1 MKKAI
6 FIDKDGTLIPD
17 IPFNTDP
24 QKIMFNPYA
33 GNFLKHF
40 YDTGYEIVVISN
52 QPGVARKL
60 FTEDDLQTVSKRLQ
74 ELAGLYDFRFSGFY
88 YCIHDEGD
96 ECECRKPKP
105 GLLLK
110 AAAELKLSLQESWM
124 IGDILHDIE
133 AGKKAGCQTVLINN
147 GGETEW
153 KFTEANKPDLMVKDL
168 YELFMALL
176 GGVWKIQES
185 F

>member
-24 QKIMFNPYA
+24 GKIMFHAYA
-33 GNFLKHF
+33 GTFLKHF
-40 YDTGYEIVVISN
+40 FDAGFNIVVVSN
-52 QPGVARKL
+52 QPGIARKL
-60 FTEDDLQTVSKRLQ
+60 FIEKELGGVSKRLQ
-74 ELAGLYDFRFSGFY
+74 ELAGLYGFHFAGFY

-105 GLLLK
+105 GLLIK
-110 AAAELKLSLQESWM
+110 AANELKLSLPESWM
-124 IGDILHDIE
+124 IGDILNDIE
-133 AGKKAGCQTVLINN
+133 AGKKAGCHTVLINN
-147 GGETEW
+147 GGETLWALKPEN
-153 KFTEANKPDLMVKDL
+153 TPDLIVKDL

-176 GGVWKIQES
+176 GGVWTLQQNH
-185 F
+185 